1 MGAAAVEPAAV
12 PIVIEL
18 SCAQRGDAVVRA
30 TVAVH
35 EHEGVELEWVTR
47 CE

>member
-1 MGAAAVEPAAV
+1 M

-18 SCAQRGDAVVRA
+18 GCAQRDAVVRA

-35 EHEGVELEWVTR
+35 EHEGVGFRVGDAVLVVAMIQTN
-47 CE
+47 